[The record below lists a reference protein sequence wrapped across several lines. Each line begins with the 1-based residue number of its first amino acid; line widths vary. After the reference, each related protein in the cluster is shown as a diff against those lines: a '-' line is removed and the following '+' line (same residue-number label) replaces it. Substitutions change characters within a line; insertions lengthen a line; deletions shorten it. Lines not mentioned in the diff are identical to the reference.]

1 MYNEP
6 KYDEDLVNL
15 GYLNEKLQDT
25 QENINKDVS
34 EKTQGLSTHYTNTPQ
49 PPYKAG
55 DTWIK
60 DNKIYTCITT
70 RDVGVF
76 NQADWV
82 TESGATELA
91 ESKNKTYTSQPKNYH
106 VGDTWILQSDTDHK
120 AGKKGEILNAVQNS
134 EGYNESHWVKDIKYG
149 LQSDINKIAEDLD
162 EAINKV
168 NEDIEIVEGK
178 ITTTYYQNTIPE
190 GKEGDLWYATEA
202 VDIYEKGK
210 IYRFNG
216 EIWKIL
222 DDPDIKKAI
231 ENANQAQLTADKKIQ
246 TFYSNTEPTEDI
258 GVGDL
263 WINLSDKNKLHR
275 YNGTNWT
282 PTYDTRI
289 DELVETTT
297 ETSETVAEIQTD
309 LGKVTTRVTTVE
321 TTIKEVQEKTNKTIK
336 LVKVMYALGDNTT
349 TAPASGWSEEAPQ
362 WQEGKYMWQKTVTTY
377 TDDTTSESDATC
389 ISGARGE
396 TGKEGP
402 AGQNGKDGA
411 TGSDGKSA
419 YQIWLEAGNSGSEA
433 EYLASL
439 VGPQGP
445 QGIQGEQGIQGQ
457 TGPQGIQGPQGEQ
470 GIQGPKGDTG
480 DVGPEGPQG
489 EQGIGVS
496 EVVDEYYLSTSDTE
510 QVGGEWVETQ
520 LEWVI
525 DTYIWTRSKVTWT
538 DNSIT
543 YTAPVLA
550 GALNSA
556 NKNANQAII
565 EVQTSVAEQTVTNN
579 QILSRVAETEVKL
592 NNDYLTAEQ
601 VNAMNDTA
609 TENIE
614 ILRKQQT
621 TMNQTAQ
628 GLQIQI
634 DSIQN
639 DGVSKVKN
647 TTVDINENG
656 IEIGKN
662 DSEFGSL
669 FDNTG
674 VYLKSY
680 DKNIAKYTKDG
691 AEMYNLSVANEA
703 TLGYLRFTKKIVNG
717 EKRTHIHW
725 IGGRVN

>member
-6 KYDEDLVNL
+6 KYDEDVVNL
-15 GYLNEKLQDT
+15 GYLNRKLEDT
-25 QENINKDVS
+25 QENINKDVLD
-34 EKTQGLSTHYTNTPQ
+34 KTENLSTHYTNTPQ

-76 NQADWV
+76 NQKDWV

-91 ESKNKTYTSQPKNYH
+91 ESKNKTYTSQPSNYH
-106 VGDTWILQSDTDHK
+106 IGDTWILQSDTDHK

-134 EGYNESHWVKDIKYG
+134 EAYNESHWVKDIKYG

-168 NEDIEIVEGK
+168 NSDIEIVEGK

-190 GKEGDLWYATEA
+190 GKEGDLWYVTESI
-202 VDIYEKGK
+202 DIYGKGK

-222 DDPDIKKAI
+222 NDPDIQKAI

-246 TFYSNTEPTEDI
+246 TFYSKEKPVEGV

-263 WINLSDKNKLHR
+263 WIDLGNKNKLHR

-289 DELVETTT
+289 DELEETTT
-297 ETSETVAEIQTD
+297 KTSQTVAEIQTD
-309 LGKVTTRVTTVE
+309 LGEVKTSVTTINTTL
-321 TTIKEVQEKTNKTIK
+321 KEVQEKTNKTIK
-336 LVKVMYALGDNTT
+336 SVKVMYALGDDTT
-349 TAPASGWSEEAPQ
+349 TAPASGWSEEAPT
-362 WQEGKYMWQKTVTTY
+362 WQNGKYMWQKTVTTY
-377 TDDTTSESDATC
+377 SDDTTSESNATC
-389 ISGARGE
+389 ISGAKGDTGAQGE
-396 TGKEGP
+396 
-402 AGQNGKDGA
+402 
-411 TGSDGKSA
+411 
-419 YQIWLEAGNSGSEA
+419 
-433 EYLASL
+433 
-439 VGPQGP
+439 QGP
-445 QGIQGEQGIQGQ
+445 QGIQGPKGD
-457 TGPQGIQGPQGEQ
+457 TGEKGATGE
-470 GIQGPKGDTG
+470 QGPKGDTG

-489 EQGIGVS
+489 EQGIGVNA
-496 EVVDEYYLSTSDTE
+496 VIDEYYLSTSNTE
-510 QVGGEWVETQ
+510 QVGGEWIETQ
-520 LEWVI
+520 PEWVI

-538 DNSIT
+538 DNTIT

-579 QILSRVAETEVKL
+579 QILSKVSETAVKL

-601 VNAMNDTA
+601 INAMNDA
-609 TENIE
+609 LNENIE
-614 ILRKQQT
+614 ILRQ
-621 TMNQTAQ
+621 
-628 GLQIQI
+628 LQSSLSQRA
-634 DSIQN
+634 DSFEFKITN
-639 DGVSKVKN
+639 IENNGVSKLKN
-647 TTVDINENG
+647 TTVTINEEG
-656 IEIGKN
+656 LGVGKS
-662 DSEFGSL
+662 DSEFESL
-669 FDNTG
+669 LNNVG
-674 VYLKSY
+674 LYLKSY
-680 DKNIAKYTKDG
+680 GKDIAEYTKNG
-691 AEMYNLSVANEA
+691 AKLFNLEVINDA
-703 TLGYLRFTKKIVNG
+703 TLGYLRFSRKKING

-725 IGGRVN
+725 IGGRVS